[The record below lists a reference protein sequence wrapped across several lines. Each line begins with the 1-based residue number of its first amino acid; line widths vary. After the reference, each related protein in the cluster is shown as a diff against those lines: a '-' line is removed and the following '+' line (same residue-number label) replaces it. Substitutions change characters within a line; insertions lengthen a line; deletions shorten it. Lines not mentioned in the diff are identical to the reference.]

1 MEMIENPLFKHND
14 APEYLLS
21 LAHGY
26 QVSQVLFAA
35 LDLNIFTIL
44 SNGKKGIGELARIAR
59 CDKGSLQRLTHALIG
74 LKLLKTSHGKLLN
87 AEIASHYLVKG
98 GKRYLGNFLHHSGN
112 LWDFWEG
119 LTTQLKRG
127 KGKKPEK
134 KHLDNYSHRLR
145 DYLNAMGD
153 LASLKACTIAKALL
167 LRHYR
172 KMLDVGCGPGTF
184 ALAFASQ
191 NPKLTCTLI
200 DLEPTLVH
208 TRRLINRSTY
218 KERITVVPCN
228 IVEQTLPGEGYDL
241 IFISNILH
249 IYSSN
254 EVKRIMKKLWHA
266 AATPATVVIHD
277 YLVDEPAC
285 TPLPALL
292 FDLTMLVGTPRGR
305 CPTYE
310 ELAGMFKKLGAKDI
324 RQIPIDLGSSLVMGE
339 KR

>member
-1 MEMIENPLFKHND
+1 MKMRESTLFKQHNPP
-14 APEYLLS
+14 AYLLS

-44 SNGKKGIGELARIAR
+44 SDGAQGIGELARSAR
-59 CDKGSLQRLTHALIG
+59 CDKGSLKRLTHALIA

-87 AEIASHYLVKG
+87 AEIASHYLVKS
-98 GKRYLGNFLHHSGN
+98 GKKYLGNALHHSGN
-112 LWDFWEG
+112 LWNFWEG

-134 KHLDNYSHRLR
+134 KHLDNYPHRLR
-145 DYLNAMGD
+145 DYLHAMGD
-153 LASLKACTIAKALL
+153 LASLKACTIAKALPW
-167 LRHYR
+167 RHYL

-184 ALAFASQ
+184 ALAFAAQ

-208 TRRLINRSTY
+208 TRRLINRSTC
-218 KERITVVPCN
+218 KERMAVVPCN
-228 IVEQTLPGEGYDL
+228 IVTQKLPGEGYDL

-249 IYSSN
+249 IYRRN

-277 YLVDEPAC
+277 YLVDEPAS

-310 ELAGMFKKLGAKDI
+310 ELAGIFKKLGANNI
-324 RQIPIDLGSSLVMGE
+324 RQIPIDLGSSLVIGE